1 MYRIYEIANR
11 NDTVTWDPKFF
22 KNESAVAKGPI
33 QISLEAHRLGD
44 TNELG
49 DKRWST
55 KDKMIPARY
64 GVYPWKIPKSVLRGK
79 SDTNVTLIMRAHYK
93 DSDDE
98 DAQYKSTEYIGPT
111 ILVDKKP
118 IAPTKGNVKP
128 DNPELYIVLPIMTI
142 IVFTLLICT
151 CVGTRRLKHFNV
163 GTVKSRAR
171 KGKLAQRFGRDRR
184 KKRDSEERA
193 VMLDDWDGKDS
204 GEDRPVLKE
213 ELERQ
218 EKLWNAR
225 RF

>member
-1 MYRIYEIANR
+1 MTQGEMANR
-11 NDTVTWDPKFF
+11 DESVTWDPKFF

-33 QISLEAHRLGD
+33 QISLEAHRLGNTAD
-44 TNELG
+44 LG

-55 KDKMIPARY
+55 KDKMVPARY
-64 GVYPWKIPKSVLRGK
+64 GVYPWKVPKSVLHGK
-79 SDTNVTLIMRAHYK
+79 TDTNVTLVMRAHYK

-98 DAQYKSTEYIGPT
+98 DAQFKSTEYIGPT

-118 IAPTKGNVKP
+118 IPLTKGNTKP
-128 DNPELYIVLPIMTI
+128 DNPELYVVLPIMTL
-142 IVFTLLICT
+142 IVMTLLICT
-151 CVGTRRLKHFNV
+151 WVGTRRLKQFNV
-163 GTVKSRAR
+163 GTAKSRPR
-171 KGKLAQRFGRDRR
+171 KGRLAQRFGKDRR

-204 GEDRPVLKE
+204 LEERPVLKE

-218 EKLWNAR
+218 EKVWNAR